1 MTELIYFLLII
12 ALEKFDAL
20 DSISLLELLIK
31 RETPIPNAARIIHIF
46 SKTLLF
52 IREPLLLPLYYTR
65 SLPSREWVRLHLTK
79 L

>member
-12 ALEKFDAL
+12 ALEKCDVL
-20 DSISLLELLIK
+20 DSISLLELLTK
-31 RETPIPNAARIIHIF
+31 REAPIPNAARIIHIF

-52 IREPLLLPLYYTR
+52 IRETLLLPLYYTR